1 MYTNFIGYICKDILS
16 TLSNSY
22 IMRRNHY
29 IIIIAAL
36 ILSLMACNRKPITTQ
51 EQSKAERLLNV
62 ASELTAMSR
71 PDSALTLLDSVLN
84 LNGIDDTVHAMAV
97 GEKANN
103 MLILGRMADALP
115 LCRQAISEGERIGSD
130 EVLIN
135 QYSTCGIVYRRLG
148 LADSAMWAYQHGI
161 EVSKRVGLKDY
172 VANLY
177 NNIAVMYVETDR
189 LREGISY
196 ADEAMRWATEA
207 NDTIE
212 LFSALATKASALLKQ
227 DNYRDARQTIA
238 PHFDEILS
246 TGSTPL
252 ALKTASPMLQSCVK
266 LGLLDEADRYLRQLQ
281 PVMQKVEPASN
292 GSLGILEIEAALMHA
307 RHNYKDELALWNRI
321 ETLCKTN
328 QGVPQ
333 QRIMWSKAECMRLTG
348 NTADALRYMIEA
360 YNIADSTKNSGV
372 SRQLSE
378 FSVRYNTQQKEL
390 QIVKLSKEKA
400 TERARFMTVVLV
412 LAITTM
418 LLAFGIVV
426 ILYKRRIANQRYEL
440 NLRRKYIE
448 GLESERAR
456 LARELHDGVC
466 NDLLGLQMLMA
477 TGDKQQ
483 TIPILKDIMI
493 GVRQI
498 SHDLMPPRFAH
509 ADIAQVAADYVTH
522 YPLANCNI
530 NFQSTDTDRWKHID
544 QAKAFE
550 IYRIIQELMGNIAK
564 HAKAHIINV
573 SMTYEKWGQIVLA
586 VENDGAEPQL
596 KDSANGIGL
605 HTTADRVLAMN
616 GEIKRSEANGMYKV
630 EIKLN

>member
-1 MYTNFIGYICKDILS
+1 
-16 TLSNSY
+16 
-22 IMRRNHY
+22 MRRHLRL
-29 IIIIAAL
+29 IILATL
-36 ILSLMACNRKPITTQ
+36 IVSLAACNSKPTVTQ
-51 EQSKAERLLNV
+51 EQSKAESLLNA
-62 ASELTAMSR
+62 ASELTAISR

-115 LCRQAISEGERIGSD
+115 LCRQAISEGERIGND

-177 NNIAVMYVETDR
+177 NNIAVMFVETDR
-189 LREGISY
+189 LKEGISY
-196 ADEAMRWATEA
+196 AEEATRWATEA
-207 NDTIE
+207 KDTVE

-227 DNYRDARQTIA
+227 NDYKGARHTIV
-238 PHFDEILS
+238 PHFDEILG

-252 ALKTASPMLQSCVK
+252 ALKTASPMLQSCIK
-266 LGLLDEADRYLRQLQ
+266 LGLIDEADSYLRKLQ

-307 RHNYKDELALWNRI
+307 QHNYMGELALWNRI

-348 NTADALRYMIEA
+348 NTNEALRYMREA
-360 YNIADSTKNSGV
+360 YNIADSTKNSDV
-372 SRQLSE
+372 NRQLSE

-390 QIVKLSKEKA
+390 QIVKLNQEKA
-400 TERARFMTVVLV
+400 TERARLMTVVLV
-412 LAITTM
+412 LAVTSM
-418 LLAFGIVV
+418 LLAFGIVL

-466 NDLLGLQMLMA
+466 NDLLGLQILM
-477 TGDKQQ
+477 TTSDKEQ

-509 ADIAQVAADYVTH
+509 ADIAKVAADYVTH
-522 YPLANCNI
+522 YPLANCKI
-530 NFQSTDTDRWKHID
+530 NFQATDTDRWQHID

-550 IYRIIQELMGNIAK
+550 IYRIVQELMGNIAK
-564 HAKAHIINV
+564 HANAHIINV
-573 SMTYEKWGQIVLA
+573 YMTYEKWGQIVLE
-586 VENDGAEPQL
+586 VENDGAQPQL
-596 KDSANGIGL
+596 KDSTNGIGL
-605 HTTADRVLAMN
+605 YTTTDRVLGMN
-616 GEIKRSEANGMYKV
+616 GEIKRSETNGMYKV
-630 EIKLN
+630 EIKLNS

>member
-1 MYTNFIGYICKDILS
+1 
-16 TLSNSY
+16 
-22 IMRRNHY
+22 MRRHLN
-29 IIIIAAL
+29 L
-36 ILSLMACNRKPITTQ
+36 ILFATLIVSLAACNSKPTVTQ
-51 EQSKAERLLNV
+51 EQSKAESLLNA

-115 LCRQAISEGERIGSD
+115 LCRQAISEGERIGND

-177 NNIAVMYVETDR
+177 NNIAVMFVETDR
-189 LREGISY
+189 LKEGISY
-196 ADEAMRWATEA
+196 AEEATRWATEA
-207 NDTIE
+207 KDTVE

-227 DNYRDARQTIA
+227 NDYKGARHTIV
-238 PHFDEILS
+238 PHFDEILG

-266 LGLLDEADRYLRQLQ
+266 LGLIDEADSYLRKLQ

-307 RHNYKDELALWNRI
+307 QHNYMGELALWNRI

-348 NTADALRYMIEA
+348 NTNEALRYMREA
-360 YNIADSTKNSGV
+360 YNIADSTKNSDV
-372 SRQLSE
+372 NRQLSE

-390 QIVKLSKEKA
+390 QIVKLNQEKA
-400 TERARFMTVVLV
+400 TERARLMTVVLV
-412 LAITTM
+412 LAVTSM
-418 LLAFGIVV
+418 LLAFGIVL

-466 NDLLGLQMLMA
+466 NDLLGLQILM
-477 TGDKQQ
+477 TTSDKEQ

-509 ADIAQVAADYVTH
+509 ADIAKVAADYVTH
-522 YPLANCNI
+522 YPLANCKI
-530 NFQSTDTDRWKHID
+530 NFQATDTDRWQHID

-550 IYRIIQELMGNIAK
+550 IYRIVQELMGNIAK
-564 HAKAHIINV
+564 HANAHIINV
-573 SMTYEKWGQIVLA
+573 SMTYEKWGQIVLE
-586 VENDGAEPQL
+586 VENDGAQPQL
-596 KDSANGIGL
+596 KDSTNGIGL
-605 HTTADRVLAMN
+605 YTTTDRVLGMN
-616 GEIKRSEANGMYKV
+616 GEIKRSETNGMYKV
-630 EIKLN
+630 EIKLNS

>member
-1 MYTNFIGYICKDILS
+1 MRKHLRLIILA
-16 TLSNSY
+16 TL
-22 IMRRNHY
+22 IV
-29 IIIIAAL
+29 
-36 ILSLMACNRKPITTQ
+36 SLAACNSKPTVTQ
-51 EQSKAERLLNV
+51 EQSKAESLLNA

-115 LCRQAISEGERIGSD
+115 LCRQAISEGERIGND

-177 NNIAVMYVETDR
+177 NNIAVMFVETDR
-189 LREGISY
+189 LKEGISY
-196 ADEAMRWATEA
+196 AEEATRWATEA
-207 NDTIE
+207 KDTVE

-227 DNYRDARQTIA
+227 NDYKGARHTIV
-238 PHFDEILS
+238 PHFDEILG

-266 LGLLDEADRYLRQLQ
+266 LGLIDEADSYLRKLQ

-307 RHNYKDELALWNRI
+307 QHNYMGELALWNRI

-348 NTADALRYMIEA
+348 NTNEALRYMREA
-360 YNIADSTKNSGV
+360 YNIADSTKNSDV
-372 SRQLSE
+372 NRQLSE

-390 QIVKLSKEKA
+390 QIVKLNQEKA
-400 TERARFMTVVLV
+400 TERARLMTIVLV
-412 LAITTM
+412 LAVTSM
-418 LLAFGIVV
+418 LLAFGIVL

-466 NDLLGLQMLMA
+466 NDLLGLQILM
-477 TGDKQQ
+477 TTSDKEQ

-509 ADIAQVAADYVTH
+509 ADIAKVAADYVTH
-522 YPLANCNI
+522 YPLANCKI
-530 NFQSTDTDRWKHID
+530 NFQATDTDRWQHID

-550 IYRIIQELMGNIAK
+550 IYRIVQELMGNIAK
-564 HAKAHIINV
+564 HANAHIINV
-573 SMTYEKWGQIVLA
+573 SMTYEKWGQIVLE
-586 VENDGAEPQL
+586 VENDGAQPQL
-596 KDSANGIGL
+596 KDSTNGIGL
-605 HTTADRVLAMN
+605 YTTTDRVLGMN
-616 GEIKRSEANGMYKV
+616 GEIKRSENNGMYKV
-630 EIKLN
+630 EIKLNS

>member
-1 MYTNFIGYICKDILS
+1 MRKHLRLIILA
-16 TLSNSY
+16 TL
-22 IMRRNHY
+22 IV
-29 IIIIAAL
+29 
-36 ILSLMACNRKPITTQ
+36 SLAACNSKPTVTQ
-51 EQSKAERLLNV
+51 EQSKAESLLNA

-115 LCRQAISEGERIGSD
+115 LCRQAISEGERIGND

-177 NNIAVMYVETDR
+177 NNIAVMFVETDR
-189 LREGISY
+189 LKEGISY
-196 ADEAMRWATEA
+196 AEEATRWATEA
-207 NDTIE
+207 KDTVE

-227 DNYRDARQTIA
+227 NDYKGARHTIV
-238 PHFDEILS
+238 PHFDEILG

-266 LGLLDEADRYLRQLQ
+266 LGLIDEADSYLRKLQ

-307 RHNYKDELALWNRI
+307 QHNYKGELALWNRI

-348 NTADALRYMIEA
+348 NTNEALRYMREA
-360 YNIADSTKNSGV
+360 YNIADSTKNSDV
-372 SRQLSE
+372 NRQLSE

-390 QIVKLSKEKA
+390 QIVKLNQEKA
-400 TERARFMTVVLV
+400 TERARLMTVVLV
-412 LAITTM
+412 LAVTSM
-418 LLAFGIVV
+418 LLAFGIVL

-466 NDLLGLQMLMA
+466 NDLLGLQILM
-477 TGDKQQ
+477 TTSDKEQ

-509 ADIAQVAADYVTH
+509 VDIAKVAADYVTH
-522 YPLANCNI
+522 YPLANCKI
-530 NFQSTDTDRWKHID
+530 NFQATDTDRWQHID

-550 IYRIIQELMGNIAK
+550 IYRIVQELMGNIAK
-564 HAKAHIINV
+564 HANAHIINV
-573 SMTYEKWGQIVLA
+573 SMTYEKWGQIVLE
-586 VENDGAEPQL
+586 VENDGAQPQL
-596 KDSANGIGL
+596 KDSTNGIGL
-605 HTTADRVLAMN
+605 YTTTDRVLGMN
-616 GEIKRSEANGMYKV
+616 GEIKRSENNGMYKV
-630 EIKLN
+630 EIKLNS

>member
-1 MYTNFIGYICKDILS
+1 
-16 TLSNSY
+16 
-22 IMRRNHY
+22 MRRHLNL
-29 IIIIAAL
+29 IIIATL
-36 ILSLMACNRKPITTQ
+36 IVSLAACNSKPTVTQ
-51 EQSKAERLLNV
+51 EQSKAESLLNA

-115 LCRQAISEGERIGSD
+115 LCRQAISEGERIRND

-177 NNIAVMYVETDR
+177 NNIAVMFVETDR
-189 LREGISY
+189 LKEGISY
-196 ADEAMRWATEA
+196 AEEATRWATEA
-207 NDTIE
+207 KDTVE

-227 DNYRDARQTIA
+227 KDYKGARHTIV
-238 PHFDEILS
+238 PHFDEILG

-266 LGLLDEADRYLRQLQ
+266 LGLIDEADSYLRKLQ

-307 RHNYKDELALWNRI
+307 QHNYKGELALWNRI

-348 NTADALRYMIEA
+348 NTNEALRYMMEA
-360 YNIADSTKNSGV
+360 YNIADSTKNSDV
-372 SRQLSE
+372 NRQLSE

-390 QIVKLSKEKA
+390 QIVKLSQEKA
-400 TERARFMTVVLV
+400 TERARLMTVVLV
-412 LAITTM
+412 LAVTSM
-418 LLAFGIVV
+418 LLAFGIVL

-466 NDLLGLQMLMA
+466 NDLLGLQILM
-477 TGDKQQ
+477 TTSDKEQ

-509 ADIAQVAADYVTH
+509 ADIAKVAADYVTH
-522 YPLANCNI
+522 YPLANCKI
-530 NFQSTDTDRWKHID
+530 NFQATDTDRWQYID

-550 IYRIIQELMGNIAK
+550 IYRIVQELMGNIAK
-564 HAKAHIINV
+564 HANAHIINV
-573 SMTYEKWGQIVLA
+573 SMTYEKWGQIVLE
-586 VENDGAEPQL
+586 VENDGALPQL
-596 KDSANGIGL
+596 KDSPNGIGL
-605 HTTADRVLAMN
+605 YTTTDRVIGMN
-616 GEIKRSEANGMYKV
+616 GEIKRSETNGMYKV
-630 EIKLN
+630 EIKLNS

>member
-1 MYTNFIGYICKDILS
+1 
-16 TLSNSY
+16 
-22 IMRRNHY
+22 MRRHLRL
-29 IIIIAAL
+29 IILATLIA
-36 ILSLMACNRKPITTQ
+36 SLAACNSKPTVTQ
-51 EQSKAERLLNV
+51 EQSKAESLLNA

-115 LCRQAISEGERIGSD
+115 LCRQAISEGERIGND

-177 NNIAVMYVETDR
+177 NNIAVMFVETDR
-189 LREGISY
+189 LKEGISY
-196 ADEAMRWATEA
+196 AEEATRWATEA
-207 NDTIE
+207 KDTVE

-227 DNYRDARQTIA
+227 NDYKGARHTIV
-238 PHFDEILS
+238 PHFDEILG

-266 LGLLDEADRYLRQLQ
+266 LGLIDEADSYLRKLQ

-307 RHNYKDELALWNRI
+307 QHNYMGELALWNRI

-348 NTADALRYMIEA
+348 NTNEALRYMREA
-360 YNIADSTKNSGV
+360 YNIADSTKNSDV
-372 SRQLSE
+372 NRQLSE

-390 QIVKLSKEKA
+390 QIVKLNQEKA
-400 TERARFMTVVLV
+400 TERARLMTVVLV
-412 LAITTM
+412 LAVTSM
-418 LLAFGIVV
+418 LLAFGIIL

-466 NDLLGLQMLMA
+466 NDLLGLQILM
-477 TGDKQQ
+477 TTSDKEQ

-509 ADIAQVAADYVTH
+509 ADIAKVAADYVTH
-522 YPLANCNI
+522 YPLANCKI
-530 NFQSTDTDRWKHID
+530 NFQATDTDRWQHID

-550 IYRIIQELMGNIAK
+550 IYRIVQELMGNIAK
-564 HAKAHIINV
+564 HANAHIINV
-573 SMTYEKWGQIVLA
+573 SMTYEKWGQIVLE
-586 VENDGAEPQL
+586 VENDGAQPQL
-596 KDSANGIGL
+596 KDSTNGIGL
-605 HTTADRVLAMN
+605 YTTTDRVLGMN
-616 GEIKRSEANGMYKV
+616 GEIKRSETNGMYKV

>member
-1 MYTNFIGYICKDILS
+1 
-16 TLSNSY
+16 
-22 IMRRNHY
+22 MRRHLNL
-29 IIIIAAL
+29 IIFATL
-36 ILSLMACNRKPITTQ
+36 IVSLAACNSKPTVTQ
-51 EQSKAERLLNV
+51 EQSKAESLLNA

-115 LCRQAISEGERIGSD
+115 LCRQAISEGERIGND

-177 NNIAVMYVETDR
+177 NNIAVMFVETDR
-189 LREGISY
+189 LKEGISY
-196 ADEAMRWATEA
+196 AEEATRWATEA
-207 NDTIE
+207 KDTVE

-227 DNYRDARQTIA
+227 NDYKGARHTIV
-238 PHFDEILS
+238 PHFDEILG

-266 LGLLDEADRYLRQLQ
+266 LGLIDEADSYLRKLQ

-307 RHNYKDELALWNRI
+307 QHNYMGELALWNRI

-348 NTADALRYMIEA
+348 NTNEALRYMREA
-360 YNIADSTKNSGV
+360 YNIADSTKNSDV
-372 SRQLSE
+372 NRQLSE

-390 QIVKLSKEKA
+390 QIVKLNQEKA
-400 TERARFMTVVLV
+400 TERARLMTIVLV
-412 LAITTM
+412 LAVTSM
-418 LLAFGIVV
+418 LLAFGIVL

-466 NDLLGLQMLMA
+466 NDLLGLQILM
-477 TGDKQQ
+477 TTSDKEQ

-509 ADIAQVAADYVTH
+509 ADIAKVAADYVTH
-522 YPLANCNI
+522 YPLANCKI
-530 NFQSTDTDRWKHID
+530 NFQATDTDRWQHID

-550 IYRIIQELMGNIAK
+550 IYRIVQELMGNIAK
-564 HAKAHIINV
+564 HANAHIINV
-573 SMTYEKWGQIVLA
+573 YMTYEKCGQIVLE
-586 VENDGAEPQL
+586 VENDGTQPQL
-596 KDSANGIGL
+596 KDSTNGIGL
-605 HTTADRVLAMN
+605 YTTTDRVLGMN
-616 GEIKRSEANGMYKV
+616 GEIKRSETNGMYKV
-630 EIKLN
+630 EIKLNS

>member
-1 MYTNFIGYICKDILS
+1 
-16 TLSNSY
+16 
-22 IMRRNHY
+22 MRRHLRL
-29 IIIIAAL
+29 IILATL
-36 ILSLMACNRKPITTQ
+36 IVSLAACNSKPTVTQ
-51 EQSKAERLLNV
+51 EQSKAESLLNA

-177 NNIAVMYVETDR
+177 NNIAVMFVETDR
-189 LREGISY
+189 LKEGISY
-196 ADEAMRWATEA
+196 AEEATRWATEA
-207 NDTIE
+207 KDTVE

-227 DNYRDARQTIA
+227 NDYKGARHTIV
-238 PHFDEILS
+238 PHFDEILG

-252 ALKTASPMLQSCVK
+252 ALKTASPMLQSCIK
-266 LGLLDEADRYLRQLQ
+266 LGLIDEADSYLRKLQ

-307 RHNYKDELALWNRI
+307 QHNYMGELALWNRI

-348 NTADALRYMIEA
+348 NTNEALRYMREA
-360 YNIADSTKNSGV
+360 YNIADSTKNSDV
-372 SRQLSE
+372 NRQLSE

-390 QIVKLSKEKA
+390 QIVKLNQEKA
-400 TERARFMTVVLV
+400 TERARLMTVVLV
-412 LAITTM
+412 LAVTSM
-418 LLAFGIVV
+418 LLAFGIVL

-466 NDLLGLQMLMA
+466 NDLLGLQILM
-477 TGDKQQ
+477 TTSDKEQ

-509 ADIAQVAADYVTH
+509 ADIAKVAADYVTH
-522 YPLANCNI
+522 YPLANCKI
-530 NFQSTDTDRWKHID
+530 NFQATDTDRWQHID

-550 IYRIIQELMGNIAK
+550 IYRIVQELMGNIAK
-564 HAKAHIINV
+564 HANANIINV
-573 SMTYEKWGQIVLA
+573 YMTYEKWGQIVLE
-586 VENDGAEPQL
+586 VENDGAQPQL

-605 HTTADRVLAMN
+605 YTTTDRVLGMN
-616 GEIKRSEANGMYKV
+616 GEIKRSETNGMYKV
-630 EIKLN
+630 EIKLNS

>member
-1 MYTNFIGYICKDILS
+1 
-16 TLSNSY
+16 
-22 IMRRNHY
+22 MRRHLNL
-29 IIIIAAL
+29 IIFATL
-36 ILSLMACNRKPITTQ
+36 IVSLAACNSKPTVTQ
-51 EQSKAERLLNV
+51 EQSKAESLLNA

-115 LCRQAISEGERIGSD
+115 LCRQAISEGERIGND

-177 NNIAVMYVETDR
+177 NNIAVMFVETDR
-189 LREGISY
+189 LKEGISY
-196 ADEAMRWATEA
+196 AEEATRWATEA
-207 NDTIE
+207 KDTVE

-227 DNYRDARQTIA
+227 NDYKGARHTIV
-238 PHFDEILS
+238 PHFDEILG

-266 LGLLDEADRYLRQLQ
+266 LGLIDEADSYLRKLQ

-307 RHNYKDELALWNRI
+307 QHNYMGELALWNRI

-348 NTADALRYMIEA
+348 NTNEALRYMREA
-360 YNIADSTKNSGV
+360 YNIADSTKNSDV
-372 SRQLSE
+372 NRQLSE

-390 QIVKLSKEKA
+390 QIVKLNQEKA
-400 TERARFMTVVLV
+400 TERARLMTIVLV
-412 LAITTM
+412 LAVTSM
-418 LLAFGIVV
+418 LLAFGIVL

-466 NDLLGLQMLMA
+466 NDLLGLQILM
-477 TGDKQQ
+477 TTSDKEQ

-509 ADIAQVAADYVTH
+509 ADIAKVAADYVTH
-522 YPLANCNI
+522 YPLANCKI
-530 NFQSTDTDRWKHID
+530 NFQATDTDRWQHID

-550 IYRIIQELMGNIAK
+550 IYRIVQELMGNIAK
-564 HAKAHIINV
+564 HANAHIINV
-573 SMTYEKWGQIVLA
+573 SMTYEKWGQIVLE
-586 VENDGAEPQL
+586 VENDGAQPQL
-596 KDSANGIGL
+596 KDSPNGIGL
-605 HTTADRVLAMN
+605 YTTTDRVLGMN
-616 GEIKRSEANGMYKV
+616 GEIKRSETNGMYKV
-630 EIKLN
+630 EIKLNS

>member
-1 MYTNFIGYICKDILS
+1 
-16 TLSNSY
+16 
-22 IMRRNHY
+22 MRRHLNL
-29 IIIIAAL
+29 IIFATL
-36 ILSLMACNRKPITTQ
+36 IVSLAACNSKPTVTQ
-51 EQSKAERLLNV
+51 EQSKAESLLNA

-115 LCRQAISEGERIGSD
+115 LCRQAISEGERIGND

-177 NNIAVMYVETDR
+177 NNIAVMFVETDR
-189 LREGISY
+189 LKEGISY
-196 ADEAMRWATEA
+196 AEEATRWATEA
-207 NDTIE
+207 KDTVE

-227 DNYRDARQTIA
+227 NDYKGARHTIV
-238 PHFDEILS
+238 PHFDEILG

-266 LGLLDEADRYLRQLQ
+266 LGLIDEADSYLRKLQ

-307 RHNYKDELALWNRI
+307 QHNYMGELALWNRI

-348 NTADALRYMIEA
+348 NTNEALRYMREA
-360 YNIADSTKNSGV
+360 YNIADSTKNSDV
-372 SRQLSE
+372 NRQLSE

-390 QIVKLSKEKA
+390 QIVKLNQEKA
-400 TERARFMTVVLV
+400 TERARLMTVVLV
-412 LAITTM
+412 LAVTSM
-418 LLAFGIVV
+418 LLAFGIIL

-466 NDLLGLQMLMA
+466 NDLLGLQILM
-477 TGDKQQ
+477 TTSDKEQ

-509 ADIAQVAADYVTH
+509 ADIAKVAADYVTH
-522 YPLANCNI
+522 YPLANCKI
-530 NFQSTDTDRWKHID
+530 NFQATDTDRWQHID

-550 IYRIIQELMGNIAK
+550 IYRIVQELMGNIAK
-564 HAKAHIINV
+564 HANAHIINV
-573 SMTYEKWGQIVLA
+573 SMTYEKWGQIVLE
-586 VENDGAEPQL
+586 VENDGAQPQL
-596 KDSANGIGL
+596 KDSTNGIGL
-605 HTTADRVLAMN
+605 YTTTDRVLGMN
-616 GEIKRSEANGMYKV
+616 GEIKRSETNGMYKV

>member
-1 MYTNFIGYICKDILS
+1 
-16 TLSNSY
+16 
-22 IMRRNHY
+22 MRRHLNL
-29 IIIIAAL
+29 IIIATL
-36 ILSLMACNRKPITTQ
+36 IVSLAACNSKPTVTQ
-51 EQSKAERLLNV
+51 EQSKAESLLNA

-84 LNGIDDTVHAMAV
+84 LNGIDDTVHAMAI

-177 NNIAVMYVETDR
+177 NNIAVMFVETDR
-189 LREGISY
+189 LKEGISY
-196 ADEAMRWATEA
+196 AEEATRWATEA
-207 NDTIE
+207 KDTVE

-227 DNYRDARQTIA
+227 NDYKGARHTIV
-238 PHFDEILS
+238 PHFDEILG

-252 ALKTASPMLQSCVK
+252 ALKTASPMLQSCIK
-266 LGLLDEADRYLRQLQ
+266 LGLIDEADSYLRKLQ

-307 RHNYKDELALWNRI
+307 QHNYMGELALWNRI

-348 NTADALRYMIEA
+348 NTNEALRYMREA
-360 YNIADSTKNSGV
+360 YNIADSTKNSDV
-372 SRQLSE
+372 NRQLSE

-390 QIVKLSKEKA
+390 QIVKLNQEKA
-400 TERARFMTVVLV
+400 TERARLMTVVLV
-412 LAITTM
+412 LAVTSM
-418 LLAFGIVV
+418 LLAFGIVL

-466 NDLLGLQMLMA
+466 NDLLGLQILM
-477 TGDKQQ
+477 TTSDKEQ

-509 ADIAQVAADYVTH
+509 ADIAKVAADYVTH
-522 YPLANCNI
+522 YPLTNCKI
-530 NFQSTDTDRWKHID
+530 NFQATDTDRWQHID

-550 IYRIIQELMGNIAK
+550 IYRIVQELMGNIAK
-564 HAKAHIINV
+564 HANAHIINV
-573 SMTYEKWGQIVLA
+573 YMTYEKWGQIVLE
-586 VENDGAEPQL
+586 VENDGAQPQL
-596 KDSANGIGL
+596 KDSTNGIGL
-605 HTTADRVLAMN
+605 YTTTDRVLGMN
-616 GEIKRSEANGMYKV
+616 GEIKRSQTNGMYKV
-630 EIKLN
+630 EIKLNS

>member
-1 MYTNFIGYICKDILS
+1 
-16 TLSNSY
+16 
-22 IMRRNHY
+22 MRRHLRL
-29 IIIIAAL
+29 IILATL
-36 ILSLMACNRKPITTQ
+36 IVSLAACNSKPTVTQ
-51 EQSKAERLLNV
+51 EQSKAESLLNA

-115 LCRQAISEGERIGSD
+115 LCRQAISEGERIGND

-177 NNIAVMYVETDR
+177 NNIAVMFVETDR
-189 LREGISY
+189 LKEGISY
-196 ADEAMRWATEA
+196 AEEATRWATEA
-207 NDTIE
+207 KDTVE

-227 DNYRDARQTIA
+227 KDYKGTRHTIV

-252 ALKTASPMLQSCVK
+252 ALKTASPMLQSCIK
-266 LGLLDEADRYLRQLQ
+266 LGLIDEADSYLRKLQ

-307 RHNYKDELALWNRI
+307 QHNYMGELALWNRI

-348 NTADALRYMIEA
+348 NTNEALRYMREA
-360 YNIADSTKNSGV
+360 YNIADSTKNSDV
-372 SRQLSE
+372 NRQLSE

-390 QIVKLSKEKA
+390 QIVKLNQEKA
-400 TERARFMTVVLV
+400 TERARLMTVVLV
-412 LAITTM
+412 LAVTSM
-418 LLAFGIVV
+418 LLAFGIVL

-466 NDLLGLQMLMA
+466 NDLLGLQILM
-477 TGDKQQ
+477 TTSDKEQ

-509 ADIAQVAADYVTH
+509 ADIAKVAADYVTH
-522 YPLANCNI
+522 YPLANCKI
-530 NFQSTDTDRWKHID
+530 NFQATDTDRWQHID

-550 IYRIIQELMGNIAK
+550 IYRIVQELMGNIAK
-564 HAKAHIINV
+564 HANAHIINV
-573 SMTYEKWGQIVLA
+573 SMTYEKWGQIVLE
-586 VENDGAEPQL
+586 VENDGALPQL
-596 KDSANGIGL
+596 KDSPNGIGL
-605 HTTADRVLAMN
+605 YTTTDRVLGMN
-616 GEIKRSEANGMYKV
+616 GEIKRSEDNGMYKV
-630 EIKLN
+630 EIKLNS

>member
-1 MYTNFIGYICKDILS
+1 MRKHLHLIILA
-16 TLSNSY
+16 TLIVS
-22 IMRRNHY
+22 
-29 IIIIAAL
+29 IAA
-36 ILSLMACNRKPITTQ
+36 CNSKPTVTQ
-51 EQSKAERLLNV
+51 ELSKAESLLNA

-177 NNIAVMYVETDR
+177 NNIAVMFVETDR
-189 LREGISY
+189 LKEGISY
-196 ADEAMRWATEA
+196 AEEATRWATEA
-207 NDTIE
+207 KDTVE

-227 DNYRDARQTIA
+227 NDYKGARHTIV
-238 PHFDEILS
+238 PHFDEILG

-252 ALKTASPMLQSCVK
+252 ALKTASPMLQSCIK
-266 LGLLDEADRYLRQLQ
+266 LGLIDEADSYLRKLQ

-307 RHNYKDELALWNRI
+307 QHNYMGELALWNRI

-348 NTADALRYMIEA
+348 NTNEALRYMREA
-360 YNIADSTKNSGV
+360 YNIADSTKNSDV
-372 SRQLSE
+372 NRQLSE

-390 QIVKLSKEKA
+390 QIVKLNQEKA
-400 TERARFMTVVLV
+400 TERARLMTVVLV
-412 LAITTM
+412 LAVTSM
-418 LLAFGIVV
+418 LLAFGIVL

-466 NDLLGLQMLMA
+466 NDLLGLQILM
-477 TGDKQQ
+477 TTSDKEQ

-509 ADIAQVAADYVTH
+509 ADIAKVVADYLTH
-522 YPLANCNI
+522 YPLANCKI
-530 NFQSTDTDRWKHID
+530 NFKATDTDRWQHID

-550 IYRIIQELMGNIAK
+550 IYRIVQELMGNIAK
-564 HAKAHIINV
+564 HANAHIINV
-573 SMTYEKWGQIVLA
+573 SMTYEKWGQIVLE
-586 VENDGAEPQL
+586 VENDGTQPQL
-596 KDSANGIGL
+596 KDSPNGIGL
-605 HTTADRVLAMN
+605 YTTTGRVLGMN
-616 GEIKRSEANGMYKV
+616 GEIKRSQTNGMYKV
-630 EIKLN
+630 EIKLNS

>member
-1 MYTNFIGYICKDILS
+1 
-16 TLSNSY
+16 
-22 IMRRNHY
+22 MRRHLRL
-29 IIIIAAL
+29 IILATL
-36 ILSLMACNRKPITTQ
+36 IVSLAACNSKPTVTQ
-51 EQSKAERLLNV
+51 EQSKAESLLNA

-177 NNIAVMYVETDR
+177 NNIAVMFVETDR
-189 LREGISY
+189 LKEGISY
-196 ADEAMRWATEA
+196 AEEAKRWATEA
-207 NDTIE
+207 KDTVE

-227 DNYRDARQTIA
+227 NDYKGARHTIV
-238 PHFDEILS
+238 PHFDEILG

-266 LGLLDEADRYLRQLQ
+266 LGLIDEADGYLRKLQ

-307 RHNYKDELALWNRI
+307 QHNYMGELALWNRI

-348 NTADALRYMIEA
+348 NTNEALRYMREA
-360 YNIADSTKNSGV
+360 YNIADSTKNSDV
-372 SRQLSE
+372 NRQLSE

-390 QIVKLSKEKA
+390 QIVKLNQEKA
-400 TERARFMTVVLV
+400 TERARLMTVVLV
-412 LAITTM
+412 LAVTSM
-418 LLAFGIVV
+418 LLAFGIVL

-466 NDLLGLQMLMA
+466 NDLLGLQILM
-477 TGDKQQ
+477 TTSDKEQ

-498 SHDLMPPRFAH
+498 SHDLMPPHFAH
-509 ADIAQVAADYVTH
+509 ADIAKVAADYVTH
-522 YPLANCNI
+522 YPLANCKI
-530 NFQSTDTDRWKHID
+530 NFQATDTDRWQHID

-550 IYRIIQELMGNIAK
+550 IYRIVQELMGNIAK
-564 HAKAHIINV
+564 HANAHIINV
-573 SMTYEKWGQIVLA
+573 YMTYEKWGQIVLE
-586 VENDGAEPQL
+586 VENDGAQPQL
-596 KDSANGIGL
+596 KDSTNGIGL
-605 HTTADRVLAMN
+605 YTTTDRVLGMN
-616 GEIKRSEANGMYKV
+616 GEIKRSQTNGMYKV
-630 EIKLN
+630 EIKLNS

>member
-1 MYTNFIGYICKDILS
+1 
-16 TLSNSY
+16 
-22 IMRRNHY
+22 MRRHLRL
-29 IIIIAAL
+29 IILATL
-36 ILSLMACNRKPITTQ
+36 IVSLAACNSKPTVTQ
-51 EQSKAERLLNV
+51 EQSKAESLLNA

-115 LCRQAISEGERIGSD
+115 LCRQAISEGERIGND

-177 NNIAVMYVETDR
+177 NNIAVMFVETDR
-189 LREGISY
+189 LKEGISY
-196 ADEAMRWATEA
+196 AEEAKRWATEA
-207 NDTIE
+207 KDTVE

-227 DNYRDARQTIA
+227 NDYKGARHTIV
-238 PHFDEILS
+238 PHFDEILG

-252 ALKTASPMLQSCVK
+252 ALKTASPMLQSCIK
-266 LGLLDEADRYLRQLQ
+266 LGLIDEADSYLRKLQ

-307 RHNYKDELALWNRI
+307 QHNYMGELALWNRI

-348 NTADALRYMIEA
+348 NTNEALRYMREA
-360 YNIADSTKNSGV
+360 YNIADSTKNSDV
-372 SRQLSE
+372 NRQLSE

-390 QIVKLSKEKA
+390 QIVKLNQEKA
-400 TERARFMTVVLV
+400 TERARLMTVVLV
-412 LAITTM
+412 LAVTSM
-418 LLAFGIVV
+418 LLAFGIVL

-466 NDLLGLQMLMA
+466 NDLLGLQILM
-477 TGDKQQ
+477 TTSDKEQ

-509 ADIAQVAADYVTH
+509 ADIAKVAADYVTH
-522 YPLANCNI
+522 YPLANCKI
-530 NFQSTDTDRWKHID
+530 NFQATDTDRWQHID

-550 IYRIIQELMGNIAK
+550 IYRIVQELMGNIAK
-564 HAKAHIINV
+564 HANAHIINV
-573 SMTYEKWGQIVLA
+573 YMTYEKWGQIVLE
-586 VENDGAEPQL
+586 VENDGAQPQL
-596 KDSANGIGL
+596 KDSTNGIGL
-605 HTTADRVLAMN
+605 YTTTDRVLGMN
-616 GEIKRSEANGMYKV
+616 GEIKRSQTNGMYKV
-630 EIKLN
+630 EIKLNS

>member
-1 MYTNFIGYICKDILS
+1 MRKHLRLIILA
-16 TLSNSY
+16 TL
-22 IMRRNHY
+22 IV
-29 IIIIAAL
+29 
-36 ILSLMACNRKPITTQ
+36 SLAACNSKPTVTQ
-51 EQSKAERLLNV
+51 EQSKAESLLNA

-115 LCRQAISEGERIGSD
+115 LCRQAISEGERIGND

-177 NNIAVMYVETDR
+177 NNIAVMFVETDR
-189 LREGISY
+189 LKEGISY
-196 ADEAMRWATEA
+196 AEEATRWATEA
-207 NDTIE
+207 KDTVE

-227 DNYRDARQTIA
+227 NDYKGARHTIV
-238 PHFDEILS
+238 PHFDEILG

-266 LGLLDEADRYLRQLQ
+266 LGLIDEADSYLRKLQ

-307 RHNYKDELALWNRI
+307 QHNYNGELALWNRI

-348 NTADALRYMIEA
+348 NTNEALRYMREA
-360 YNIADSTKNSGV
+360 YNIADSTKNSDV
-372 SRQLSE
+372 NRQLSE

-390 QIVKLSKEKA
+390 QIVKLNQEKA
-400 TERARFMTVVLV
+400 TERARLMTVVLV
-412 LAITTM
+412 LAVTSM
-418 LLAFGIVV
+418 LLAFGIVL

-466 NDLLGLQMLMA
+466 NDLLGLQILM
-477 TGDKQQ
+477 TTSDKEQ

-509 ADIAQVAADYVTH
+509 ADIAKVAADYVTH
-522 YPLANCNI
+522 YPLANCKI
-530 NFQSTDTDRWKHID
+530 NFQATDTDRWQHID

-550 IYRIIQELMGNIAK
+550 IYRIVQELMGNIAK
-564 HAKAHIINV
+564 HANAHIINV
-573 SMTYEKWGQIVLA
+573 YMTYEKWGQIVLE
-586 VENDGAEPQL
+586 VENDGAQPQL
-596 KDSANGIGL
+596 KDSTNGIGL
-605 HTTADRVLAMN
+605 YTTTDRVLGMN
-616 GEIKRSEANGMYKV
+616 GEIKRSETNGMYKV
-630 EIKLN
+630 EIKLNS

>member
-1 MYTNFIGYICKDILS
+1 
-16 TLSNSY
+16 
-22 IMRRNHY
+22 MRRHLNL
-29 IIIIAAL
+29 IIFATL
-36 ILSLMACNRKPITTQ
+36 IVSLAACNSKPTVKQ
-51 EQSKAERLLNV
+51 ELSKAESLLNA

-115 LCRQAISEGERIGSD
+115 LCRQAISEGERIGND

-177 NNIAVMYVETDR
+177 NNIAVMFVETDR
-189 LREGISY
+189 LKEGISY
-196 ADEAMRWATEA
+196 AEEATRWATEA
-207 NDTIE
+207 KDTVE

-227 DNYRDARQTIA
+227 NDYKGARQTIV
-238 PHFDEILS
+238 PHFDEILG

-266 LGLLDEADRYLRQLQ
+266 LGLIDEADSYLRKLQ

-307 RHNYKDELALWNRI
+307 QHNYMGELALWNRI

-348 NTADALRYMIEA
+348 NTNEALKYMREA
-360 YNIADSTKNSGV
+360 YNIADSTKNSDV
-372 SRQLSE
+372 NRQLSE

-390 QIVKLSKEKA
+390 QIVKLNQEKA
-400 TERARFMTVVLV
+400 TERARLMTIVLV
-412 LAITTM
+412 LAVTSM
-418 LLAFGIVV
+418 LLAFGIVL

-466 NDLLGLQMLMA
+466 NDLLGLQILM
-477 TGDKQQ
+477 TTSDKEQ

-509 ADIAQVAADYVTH
+509 ADIAKVAADYVTH
-522 YPLANCNI
+522 YPLANCKI
-530 NFQSTDTDRWKHID
+530 NFQATDTDRWQHID

-550 IYRIIQELMGNIAK
+550 IYRIVQELMGNIAK
-564 HAKAHIINV
+564 HANAHIINV
-573 SMTYEKWGQIVLA
+573 YMTYEKWGQIVLE
-586 VENDGAEPQL
+586 VENDGAQPQL
-596 KDSANGIGL
+596 KDSTNGIGL
-605 HTTADRVLAMN
+605 YTTTDRVLGMN
-616 GEIKRSEANGMYKV
+616 GEIKRSETNGMYKV
-630 EIKLN
+630 EIKLNS

>member
-1 MYTNFIGYICKDILS
+1 
-16 TLSNSY
+16 
-22 IMRRNHY
+22 MRRHLNL
-29 IIIIAAL
+29 IIFATL
-36 ILSLMACNRKPITTQ
+36 IVSLAACNSKPTVTQ
-51 EQSKAERLLNV
+51 EQSKAESLLNT

-115 LCRQAISEGERIGSD
+115 LCRQAISEGERIGND

-177 NNIAVMYVETDR
+177 NNIAVMFVETDR
-189 LREGISY
+189 LKEGISY
-196 ADEAMRWATEA
+196 AEEATRWATEA
-207 NDTIE
+207 KDTVE

-227 DNYRDARQTIA
+227 NDYKGARHTIV
-238 PHFDEILS
+238 PHFDEILG

-266 LGLLDEADRYLRQLQ
+266 LGLIDEADSYLRKLQ

-307 RHNYKDELALWNRI
+307 QHNYMGELALWNRI

-348 NTADALRYMIEA
+348 NTNEALRYMREA
-360 YNIADSTKNSGV
+360 YNIADSTKNSDV
-372 SRQLSE
+372 NRQLSE

-390 QIVKLSKEKA
+390 QIVKLNQEKA
-400 TERARFMTVVLV
+400 TERARLMTVVLV
-412 LAITTM
+412 LAVTSM
-418 LLAFGIVV
+418 LLAFGIVL

-466 NDLLGLQMLMA
+466 NDLLGLQILM
-477 TGDKQQ
+477 TTSDKEQ

-509 ADIAQVAADYVTH
+509 ADIAKVAADYVTH
-522 YPLANCNI
+522 YPLANCKI
-530 NFQSTDTDRWKHID
+530 NFQATDTDRWQHID

-550 IYRIIQELMGNIAK
+550 IYRIVQELMGNIAK
-564 HAKAHIINV
+564 HANAHIINV
-573 SMTYEKWGQIVLA
+573 SMTYEKWGLIVLE
-586 VENDGAEPQL
+586 VENDGAQPQL
-596 KDSANGIGL
+596 KDSPNGIGL
-605 HTTADRVLAMN
+605 YTTTDRVLGMN
-616 GEIKRSEANGMYKV
+616 GEIKRSETKGMYKV
-630 EIKLN
+630 EIKLNS

>member
-1 MYTNFIGYICKDILS
+1 
-16 TLSNSY
+16 
-22 IMRRNHY
+22 MRRHLHL
-29 IIIIAAL
+29 IILTTL
-36 ILSLMACNRKPITTQ
+36 IVSLAACNSKPTVTQ
-51 EQSKAERLLNV
+51 EQSKAESLLNA

-84 LNGIDDTVHAMAV
+84 LNGIDDTVHAMAI

-115 LCRQAISEGERIGSD
+115 LCRQAISEGERIGND

-177 NNIAVMYVETDR
+177 NNIAVMFVETDR
-189 LREGISY
+189 LKEGISY
-196 ADEAMRWATEA
+196 AEEATRWATEA
-207 NDTIE
+207 KDTVE
-212 LFSALATKASALLKQ
+212 LFSALATKASAFLKQ
-227 DNYRDARQTIA
+227 NNYKGARQTIA
-238 PHFDEILS
+238 PHFDEILG

-252 ALKTASPMLQSCVK
+252 ALKTASPMLQSCIK
-266 LGLLDEADRYLRQLQ
+266 LGLIDEADSYLRKLQ

-307 RHNYKDELALWNRI
+307 QHNYMGELALWNQI

-348 NTADALRYMIEA
+348 NANEALRYMREA
-360 YNIADSTKNSGV
+360 YNIADSTKNSDV
-372 SRQLSE
+372 NRQLSE

-390 QIVKLSKEKA
+390 QIVKLNQEKA
-400 TERARFMTVVLV
+400 TERARLMTVVLV
-412 LAITTM
+412 LAVTSM
-418 LLAFGIVV
+418 LLAFGIVL

-466 NDLLGLQMLMA
+466 NDLLGLQILM
-477 TGDKQQ
+477 TTSDKEQ

-509 ADIAQVAADYVTH
+509 ADIAKVAADYVTH
-522 YPLANCNI
+522 YPLANCKI
-530 NFQSTDTDRWKHID
+530 NFQATDTDRWQHID

-550 IYRIIQELMGNIAK
+550 IYRIVQELMGNIAK
-564 HAKAHIINV
+564 HANAHIINV
-573 SMTYEKWGQIVLA
+573 SMTYEKWGQIVLE
-586 VENDGAEPQL
+586 VENDGAQPQL
-596 KDSANGIGL
+596 KDSPNGIGL
-605 HTTADRVLAMN
+605 YTTTDRVLGMN
-616 GEIKRSEANGMYKV
+616 GEIKRSETNGMYKV
-630 EIKLN
+630 EIKLNS

>member
-1 MYTNFIGYICKDILS
+1 
-16 TLSNSY
+16 
-22 IMRRNHY
+22 MRRHLHL
-29 IIIIAAL
+29 IILATIIV
-36 ILSLMACNRKPITTQ
+36 SLAACNSKPTVTQ
-51 EQSKAERLLNV
+51 EQSKAESLLNA

-115 LCRQAISEGERIGSD
+115 LCRQAISEGERIRND

-177 NNIAVMYVETDR
+177 NNIAVMFVETDR
-189 LREGISY
+189 LKEGISY
-196 ADEAMRWATEA
+196 AEEATRWATEA
-207 NDTIE
+207 KDTVE

-227 DNYRDARQTIA
+227 NDYKGARQTIA
-238 PHFDEILS
+238 PHFDEILG

-252 ALKTASPMLQSCVK
+252 ALKTASPMLQSCIK
-266 LGLLDEADRYLRQLQ
+266 LGLIDEADSYLRKLQ

-307 RHNYKDELALWNRI
+307 QHNYMGELALWNQI

-348 NTADALRYMIEA
+348 NTNEALRYMREA
-360 YNIADSTKNSGV
+360 YNIADSTKNSDV
-372 SRQLSE
+372 NRQLSE

-390 QIVKLSKEKA
+390 QIVKLNQEKA
-400 TERARFMTVVLV
+400 TERARLMTVVLV
-412 LAITTM
+412 LAVTSM
-418 LLAFGIVV
+418 LLAFGIVL

-466 NDLLGLQMLMA
+466 NDLLGLQILM
-477 TGDKQQ
+477 TTSDKEQ

-509 ADIAQVAADYVTH
+509 ADIAKVAADYVTH
-522 YPLANCNI
+522 YPLANCKI
-530 NFQSTDTDRWKHID
+530 NFQATDTDRWQHID

-550 IYRIIQELMGNIAK
+550 IYRIVQELMGNIAK
-564 HAKAHIINV
+564 HANAHIINV
-573 SMTYEKWGQIVLA
+573 SMTYEKWGQIVLE
-586 VENDGAEPQL
+586 VENDGAQPQL
-596 KDSANGIGL
+596 KDSSNGIGL
-605 HTTADRVLAMN
+605 YTTTDRVLGMN
-616 GEIKRSEANGMYKV
+616 GEIKRSETNGMYKV
-630 EIKLN
+630 EIKLNS

>member
-1 MYTNFIGYICKDILS
+1 
-16 TLSNSY
+16 
-22 IMRRNHY
+22 MRRHLNL
-29 IIIIAAL
+29 IIFATL
-36 ILSLMACNRKPITTQ
+36 IVSLAACNSKPTVTQ
-51 EQSKAERLLNV
+51 EQSKAESLLNA

-103 MLILGRMADALP
+103 MLILGRMTDALP

-177 NNIAVMYVETDR
+177 NNIAVMFVETDR
-189 LREGISY
+189 LKEGISY
-196 ADEAMRWATEA
+196 AEEATRWATEA
-207 NDTIE
+207 KDTVE

-227 DNYRDARQTIA
+227 NDYKGARHTIV
-238 PHFDEILS
+238 PHFDEILG

-266 LGLLDEADRYLRQLQ
+266 LGLIDEADSYLRKLQ

-307 RHNYKDELALWNRI
+307 QHNYMGELALWNRI

-348 NTADALRYMIEA
+348 NTNEALRYMREA
-360 YNIADSTKNSGV
+360 YNIADSTKNSDV
-372 SRQLSE
+372 NRQLSE

-390 QIVKLSKEKA
+390 QIVKLNQEKA
-400 TERARFMTVVLV
+400 TERARLMTVVLV
-412 LAITTM
+412 LAVTSM
-418 LLAFGIVV
+418 LLAFGIVL

-448 GLESERAR
+448 GLESEKAR

-466 NDLLGLQMLMA
+466 NDLLGLQILM
-477 TGDKQQ
+477 TTSDKEQ

-509 ADIAQVAADYVTH
+509 ADIAKVAADYVTH
-522 YPLANCNI
+522 YPLANCKI
-530 NFQSTDTDRWKHID
+530 NFQATDTDRWQHID

-550 IYRIIQELMGNIAK
+550 IYRIVQELMGNIAK
-564 HAKAHIINV
+564 HANAHIINV
-573 SMTYEKWGQIVLA
+573 YMTYEKWGQIVLE
-586 VENDGAEPQL
+586 VENDGAQPQL
-596 KDSANGIGL
+596 KDSTNGIGL
-605 HTTADRVLAMN
+605 YTTTDRVLGMN
-616 GEIKRSEANGMYKV
+616 GEIKRSQTNGMYKV
-630 EIKLN
+630 EIKLNS

>member
-1 MYTNFIGYICKDILS
+1 
-16 TLSNSY
+16 
-22 IMRRNHY
+22 MRRHLNL
-29 IIIIAAL
+29 IIFATL
-36 ILSLMACNRKPITTQ
+36 IVSLAACNSKPTVTQ
-51 EQSKAERLLNV
+51 EQSKAESLLNA

-177 NNIAVMYVETDR
+177 NNIAVMFVETDR
-189 LREGISY
+189 LKEGISY
-196 ADEAMRWATEA
+196 AEEAKRWATEA
-207 NDTIE
+207 KDTVE

-227 DNYRDARQTIA
+227 NDYKGARHTIV

-266 LGLLDEADRYLRQLQ
+266 LGLIDEADSYLRKLQ

-307 RHNYKDELALWNRI
+307 QHNYMGELALWNRI

-348 NTADALRYMIEA
+348 NTNEALRYMREA
-360 YNIADSTKNSGV
+360 YNIADSTKNSDV
-372 SRQLSE
+372 NRQLSE
-378 FSVRYNTQQKEL
+378 FNVRYNTQQKEL
-390 QIVKLSKEKA
+390 QIVKLNQEKA
-400 TERARFMTVVLV
+400 TERARLMTVVLV
-412 LAITTM
+412 LAVTSM
-418 LLAFGIVV
+418 LLAFGIVL

-466 NDLLGLQMLMA
+466 NDLLGLQILM
-477 TGDKQQ
+477 TTSDKEQ

-498 SHDLMPPRFAH
+498 SHDLMPPHFAH
-509 ADIAQVAADYVTH
+509 ADIAKVAADYVTH
-522 YPLANCNI
+522 YPLANCKI
-530 NFQSTDTDRWKHID
+530 NFQATDTDRWQHID

-550 IYRIIQELMGNIAK
+550 IYRIVQELMGNIAK
-564 HAKAHIINV
+564 HANAHIINV
-573 SMTYEKWGQIVLA
+573 YMTYEKWGQIVLE
-586 VENDGAEPQL
+586 VENDGAQLQL
-596 KDSANGIGL
+596 KDSTNGIGL
-605 HTTADRVLAMN
+605 YTTTDRVLGMN
-616 GEIKRSEANGMYKV
+616 GEIKRSQTNGMYKV
-630 EIKLN
+630 EIKLNS

>member
-1 MYTNFIGYICKDILS
+1 MRKHLRLIILA
-16 TLSNSY
+16 TL
-22 IMRRNHY
+22 IV
-29 IIIIAAL
+29 
-36 ILSLMACNRKPITTQ
+36 SLAACNSKPTVTQ
-51 EQSKAERLLNV
+51 EQSKAESLLNA

-115 LCRQAISEGERIGSD
+115 LCRQAISEGERIGND

-177 NNIAVMYVETDR
+177 NNIAVMFVETDR
-189 LREGISY
+189 LKEGISY
-196 ADEAMRWATEA
+196 AEEATRWATEA
-207 NDTIE
+207 KDTVE

-227 DNYRDARQTIA
+227 NDYKGARHTIV
-238 PHFDEILS
+238 PHFDEILG

-266 LGLLDEADRYLRQLQ
+266 LGLIDEADSYLRKLQ

-307 RHNYKDELALWNRI
+307 QHNYMGELALWNRI

-348 NTADALRYMIEA
+348 NTNEALRYMREA
-360 YNIADSTKNSGV
+360 YNIADSTKNSDV
-372 SRQLSE
+372 NRQLSE

-390 QIVKLSKEKA
+390 QIVKLNQEKA
-400 TERARFMTVVLV
+400 TERARLMTVVLV
-412 LAITTM
+412 LAVTSM
-418 LLAFGIVV
+418 LLAFGIVL

-466 NDLLGLQMLMA
+466 NDLLGLQILM
-477 TGDKQQ
+477 TTSDKEQ

-509 ADIAQVAADYVTH
+509 ADIAKVAADYVTH
-522 YPLANCNI
+522 YPLANCKI
-530 NFQSTDTDRWKHID
+530 NFQATDTDRWQHID

-550 IYRIIQELMGNIAK
+550 IYRIVQELMGNIAK
-564 HAKAHIINV
+564 HANAHIINV
-573 SMTYEKWGQIVLA
+573 SMTYEKWGQIVLE
-586 VENDGAEPQL
+586 VENDGAQPQL
-596 KDSANGIGL
+596 KDSTNGIGL
-605 HTTADRVLAMN
+605 YTTTDRVLGMN
-616 GEIKRSEANGMYKV
+616 GEIKRSETNGMYKV
-630 EIKLN
+630 EIKLNS

>member
-1 MYTNFIGYICKDILS
+1 
-16 TLSNSY
+16 
-22 IMRRNHY
+22 MRRHLNL
-29 IIIIAAL
+29 IIFATL
-36 ILSLMACNRKPITTQ
+36 IVSLAACNSKPTVTQ
-51 EQSKAERLLNV
+51 EQSKAESLLNA

-103 MLILGRMADALP
+103 MLILGRIADALP
-115 LCRQAISEGERIGSD
+115 LCRQAISEGERIGND

-177 NNIAVMYVETDR
+177 NNIAVMFVETDR
-189 LREGISY
+189 LKEGISY
-196 ADEAMRWATEA
+196 AEEATRWATEA
-207 NDTIE
+207 KDTVE

-227 DNYRDARQTIA
+227 NDYKGARHTIV
-238 PHFDEILS
+238 PHFDEILG

-252 ALKTASPMLQSCVK
+252 VLKTASPMLQSCVK
-266 LGLLDEADRYLRQLQ
+266 LGLIDEADSYLRKLQ

-307 RHNYKDELALWNRI
+307 QHNYMDELALWNQI

-348 NTADALRYMIEA
+348 NTNEALRYMREA
-360 YNIADSTKNSGV
+360 YNIADSTKNSDV
-372 SRQLSE
+372 NRQLSE

-390 QIVKLSKEKA
+390 QIVKLNQEKA
-400 TERARFMTVVLV
+400 TERARLMTVVLV
-412 LAITTM
+412 LAVTSM
-418 LLAFGIVV
+418 LLAFGIVL

-466 NDLLGLQMLMA
+466 NDLLGLQILM
-477 TGDKQQ
+477 TTSDKEQ

-509 ADIAQVAADYVTH
+509 ADIAKVAADYVTH
-522 YPLANCNI
+522 YPLANCKI
-530 NFQSTDTDRWKHID
+530 NFQATDTDRWQHID

-550 IYRIIQELMGNIAK
+550 IYRIVQELMGNIAK
-564 HAKAHIINV
+564 HANAHIINV
-573 SMTYEKWGQIVLA
+573 SMTYEKWGQIVLE
-586 VENDGAEPQL
+586 VENDGTQPQL
-596 KDSANGIGL
+596 KDSPNGIGL
-605 HTTADRVLAMN
+605 YTTTDRVLGMN
-616 GEIKRSEANGMYKV
+616 GEIKRSETNGMYKV
-630 EIKLN
+630 EIKLNS

>member
-1 MYTNFIGYICKDILS
+1 
-16 TLSNSY
+16 
-22 IMRRNHY
+22 MRRHLRL
-29 IIIIAAL
+29 IILATL
-36 ILSLMACNRKPITTQ
+36 IVSLAACNSKPTVTQ
-51 EQSKAERLLNV
+51 EQSKAESLLNA

-115 LCRQAISEGERIGSD
+115 LCRQAISEGERIGND

-177 NNIAVMYVETDR
+177 NNIAVMFVETDR
-189 LREGISY
+189 LKEGISY
-196 ADEAMRWATEA
+196 AEEATRWATEA
-207 NDTIE
+207 KDTVE

-227 DNYRDARQTIA
+227 NDYKGARHTIV
-238 PHFDEILS
+238 PHFDEILG

-252 ALKTASPMLQSCVK
+252 ALKTASPMLQSCIK
-266 LGLLDEADRYLRQLQ
+266 LGLIDEADSYLRKLQ
-281 PVMQKVEPASN
+281 PVKQKVEPASN

-307 RHNYKDELALWNRI
+307 QHNYMGELALWNRI

-348 NTADALRYMIEA
+348 NTNEALRYMREA
-360 YNIADSTKNSGV
+360 YNIADSTKNSDV
-372 SRQLSE
+372 NRQLSE

-390 QIVKLSKEKA
+390 QIVKLNQEKA
-400 TERARFMTVVLV
+400 TERARLMTVVLV
-412 LAITTM
+412 LAVTSM
-418 LLAFGIVV
+418 LLAFGIVL

-466 NDLLGLQMLMA
+466 NDLLGLQILM
-477 TGDKQQ
+477 TTSDKEQ

-509 ADIAQVAADYVTH
+509 ADIAKVAADYVTH
-522 YPLANCNI
+522 YPLANCKI
-530 NFQSTDTDRWKHID
+530 NFQATDTDRWQHID

-550 IYRIIQELMGNIAK
+550 IYRIVQELMGNIAK
-564 HAKAHIINV
+564 HANAHIINV
-573 SMTYEKWGQIVLA
+573 YMTYEKWGQIVLE
-586 VENDGAEPQL
+586 VENDGAQPQL
-596 KDSANGIGL
+596 KDSTNGIGL
-605 HTTADRVLAMN
+605 YTTTDRVLGMN
-616 GEIKRSEANGMYKV
+616 GEIKRSETNGMYKV
-630 EIKLN
+630 EIKLNS

>member
-1 MYTNFIGYICKDILS
+1 
-16 TLSNSY
+16 
-22 IMRRNHY
+22 MRRHLNL
-29 IIIIAAL
+29 IILATL
-36 ILSLMACNRKPITTQ
+36 IVSLAACNSKPTVTQ
-51 EQSKAERLLNV
+51 EQSKAESLLNA

-115 LCRQAISEGERIGSD
+115 LCRQAISEGERIGND

-177 NNIAVMYVETDR
+177 NNIAVMFVETDR
-189 LREGISY
+189 LKEGISY
-196 ADEAMRWATEA
+196 AEEATRWATEA
-207 NDTIE
+207 KDTVE

-227 DNYRDARQTIA
+227 NDYKGARHTIV
-238 PHFDEILS
+238 PHFDKILG

-266 LGLLDEADRYLRQLQ
+266 LGLIDETDSYLRKLQ

-307 RHNYKDELALWNRI
+307 QRNYMDELALWNRI

-348 NTADALRYMIEA
+348 NTNEALRYMREA
-360 YNIADSTKNSGV
+360 YNIADSTKNSDV
-372 SRQLSE
+372 NRQLSE

-390 QIVKLSKEKA
+390 QIVKLNQEKA
-400 TERARFMTVVLV
+400 TERARLMTVVLV
-412 LAITTM
+412 LAVTSM
-418 LLAFGIVV
+418 LLAFGIVL

-466 NDLLGLQMLMA
+466 NDLLGLQILM
-477 TGDKQQ
+477 TTSDKEQ

-509 ADIAQVAADYVTH
+509 ADIAKVAADYVTH
-522 YPLANCNI
+522 YPLANCKI
-530 NFQSTDTDRWKHID
+530 NFQATNTDRWQHID

-550 IYRIIQELMGNIAK
+550 IYRIVQELMGNIAK
-564 HAKAHIINV
+564 HANAHIINV
-573 SMTYEKWGQIVLA
+573 SMTYEKWGQIVLE
-586 VENDGAEPQL
+586 VENDGALPQL
-596 KDSANGIGL
+596 KDSPNGIGL
-605 HTTADRVLAMN
+605 YTTTDRVLGMN
-616 GEIKRSEANGMYKV
+616 GEIKRSETNGMYKV

>member
-1 MYTNFIGYICKDILS
+1 
-16 TLSNSY
+16 
-22 IMRRNHY
+22 MRRHLRL
-29 IIIIAAL
+29 IILATL
-36 ILSLMACNRKPITTQ
+36 IVSLAACNSKPTVTQ
-51 EQSKAERLLNV
+51 EQSKAESLLNA

-115 LCRQAISEGERIGSD
+115 LCRQAISEGERIGND

-177 NNIAVMYVETDR
+177 NNIAVMFVETDR
-189 LREGISY
+189 LKEGISY
-196 ADEAMRWATEA
+196 AEEATRWATEA
-207 NDTIE
+207 KDTVE

-227 DNYRDARQTIA
+227 NDYKGARHTIV
-238 PHFDEILS
+238 PHFDEILG

-252 ALKTASPMLQSCVK
+252 ALKTASPMLQSCIK
-266 LGLLDEADRYLRQLQ
+266 LGLIDEADSYLRKLQ

-307 RHNYKDELALWNRI
+307 QHNYMGELALWNQI

-348 NTADALRYMIEA
+348 NTNEALRYMKEA
-360 YNIADSTKNSGV
+360 YNIADSTKNSDV
-372 SRQLSE
+372 NRQLSE

-390 QIVKLSKEKA
+390 QIVKLNQEKA
-400 TERARFMTVVLV
+400 TERARLMTVVLV
-412 LAITTM
+412 LAVTSM
-418 LLAFGIVV
+418 LLAFGIVL

-466 NDLLGLQMLMA
+466 NDLLGLQILM
-477 TGDKQQ
+477 TTSDKEQ

-509 ADIAQVAADYVTH
+509 ADIAKVAADYVTH
-522 YPLANCNI
+522 YPLANCKI
-530 NFQSTDTDRWKHID
+530 NFQATDTDRWQHID

-550 IYRIIQELMGNIAK
+550 IYRIVQELMGNIAK
-564 HAKAHIINV
+564 HANAHIINV
-573 SMTYEKWGQIVLA
+573 SMTYEKWGQIVLE
-586 VENDGAEPQL
+586 VENDGALPQL
-596 KDSANGIGL
+596 NDSPNGIGL
-605 HTTADRVLAMN
+605 YTTSDRVLGMN
-616 GEIKRSEANGMYKV
+616 GEIKRSETNGMYKV
-630 EIKLN
+630 EIKLNS

>member
-1 MYTNFIGYICKDILS
+1 
-16 TLSNSY
+16 
-22 IMRRNHY
+22 MRRHLRL
-29 IIIIAAL
+29 IILATL
-36 ILSLMACNRKPITTQ
+36 IVSLAACNSKPTVTQ
-51 EQSKAERLLNV
+51 EQSKAESLLNA

-115 LCRQAISEGERIGSD
+115 LCRQAISEGERIGND
-130 EVLIN
+130 EILIN

-177 NNIAVMYVETDR
+177 NNIAVMFVETDR
-189 LREGISY
+189 LKEGISY
-196 ADEAMRWATEA
+196 AEEATRWATEA
-207 NDTIE
+207 KDTVE

-227 DNYRDARQTIA
+227 NDYKGARHTIV
-238 PHFDEILS
+238 PHFDEILG

-252 ALKTASPMLQSCVK
+252 ALKTASPMLQSCIK
-266 LGLLDEADRYLRQLQ
+266 LGLIDEADSYLRKLQ

-307 RHNYKDELALWNRI
+307 QHNYMGELALWNRI

-348 NTADALRYMIEA
+348 NTNEALRYMREA
-360 YNIADSTKNSGV
+360 YNIADSTKNSDV
-372 SRQLSE
+372 NRQLSE

-390 QIVKLSKEKA
+390 QIVKLNQEKA
-400 TERARFMTVVLV
+400 TERARLMTVVLV
-412 LAITTM
+412 LAVTSM
-418 LLAFGIVV
+418 LLAFGIVL

-466 NDLLGLQMLMA
+466 NDLLGLQILM
-477 TGDKQQ
+477 TTSDKEQ

-509 ADIAQVAADYVTH
+509 ADIAKVAADYVTH
-522 YPLANCNI
+522 YPLANCKI
-530 NFQSTDTDRWKHID
+530 NFQATDTDRWQHID

-550 IYRIIQELMGNIAK
+550 IYRIVQELMGNIAK
-564 HAKAHIINV
+564 HANAHIINV
-573 SMTYEKWGQIVLA
+573 SMTYEKWGQIVLE
-586 VENDGAEPQL
+586 VENDGAQPQL
-596 KDSANGIGL
+596 KDSTNGIGL
-605 HTTADRVLAMN
+605 YTTTDRVLGMN
-616 GEIKRSEANGMYKV
+616 GEIKRSETNGMYKV
-630 EIKLN
+630 EIKLNS

>member
-1 MYTNFIGYICKDILS
+1 
-16 TLSNSY
+16 
-22 IMRRNHY
+22 MRRHLRL
-29 IIIIAAL
+29 IILATL
-36 ILSLMACNRKPITTQ
+36 IVSLAACNSKPTVTQ
-51 EQSKAERLLNV
+51 EQSKAESLLNA

-84 LNGIDDTVHAMAV
+84 LNGIDDTIHAMAV

-177 NNIAVMYVETDR
+177 NNIAVMFVETDR
-189 LREGISY
+189 LKEGISY
-196 ADEAMRWATEA
+196 AEEAKRWATEA
-207 NDTIE
+207 KDTVE

-227 DNYRDARQTIA
+227 NDYKGARHTIV
-238 PHFDEILS
+238 PHFDEILG

-252 ALKTASPMLQSCVK
+252 ALKTASPMLQSCIK
-266 LGLLDEADRYLRQLQ
+266 LGLIDEADSYLRKLQ

-307 RHNYKDELALWNRI
+307 QHNYMGELALWNRI

-348 NTADALRYMIEA
+348 NTNEALRYMSEA
-360 YNIADSTKNSGV
+360 YNIADSTKNSDV
-372 SRQLSE
+372 NRQLSE

-390 QIVKLSKEKA
+390 QIVKLNQEKA
-400 TERARFMTVVLV
+400 TERARLMTVVLV
-412 LAITTM
+412 LAVTSM
-418 LLAFGIVV
+418 LLAFGIVL

-466 NDLLGLQMLMA
+466 NDLLGLQILM
-477 TGDKQQ
+477 TTSDKEQ

-509 ADIAQVAADYVTH
+509 ADIAKVAADYVTH
-522 YPLANCNI
+522 YPLANCKI
-530 NFQSTDTDRWKHID
+530 NFQATDTDRWQHID

-550 IYRIIQELMGNIAK
+550 IYRIVQELMGNIAK
-564 HAKAHIINV
+564 HANAHIINV
-573 SMTYEKWGQIVLA
+573 YMTYEKWGQIVLE
-586 VENDGAEPQL
+586 VENDGAQPQL
-596 KDSANGIGL
+596 KDSTNGIGL
-605 HTTADRVLAMN
+605 YTTTDRVLGMN
-616 GEIKRSEANGMYKV
+616 GEIKRSQTNGMYKV
-630 EIKLN
+630 EIKLNS

>member
-1 MYTNFIGYICKDILS
+1 
-16 TLSNSY
+16 
-22 IMRRNHY
+22 MRRHLRL
-29 IIIIAAL
+29 IILATL
-36 ILSLMACNRKPITTQ
+36 IVSLAACNSKPTVTQ
-51 EQSKAERLLNV
+51 EQSKAESLLNA

-115 LCRQAISEGERIGSD
+115 LCRQAISEGERIGND

-177 NNIAVMYVETDR
+177 NNIAVMFVETDR
-189 LREGISY
+189 LKEGISY
-196 ADEAMRWATEA
+196 AEEATRWATEA
-207 NDTIE
+207 KDTVE

-227 DNYRDARQTIA
+227 NDYKGARHTIV
-238 PHFDEILS
+238 PHFDEILG

-252 ALKTASPMLQSCVK
+252 ALKTASPMLQSCIK
-266 LGLLDEADRYLRQLQ
+266 LGLIDEADSYLRKLQ

-307 RHNYKDELALWNRI
+307 QHNYMGELALWNRI

-348 NTADALRYMIEA
+348 NTNEALRYMREA
-360 YNIADSTKNSGV
+360 YNIADSTKNSDV
-372 SRQLSE
+372 NRQLSE

-390 QIVKLSKEKA
+390 QIVKLNQEKA
-400 TERARFMTVVLV
+400 TERARLMTVVLV
-412 LAITTM
+412 LAVTSM
-418 LLAFGIVV
+418 LLAFGIVL

-466 NDLLGLQMLMA
+466 NDLLGLQILM
-477 TGDKQQ
+477 TTSDKEQ

-509 ADIAQVAADYVTH
+509 ADIAKVAADYVTH
-522 YPLANCNI
+522 YPLANCKI
-530 NFQSTDTDRWKHID
+530 NFHATDTERWQHID

-550 IYRIIQELMGNIAK
+550 IYRIVQELMGNIAK
-564 HAKAHIINV
+564 HANAHIINV
-573 SMTYEKWGQIVLA
+573 YMTYEKWGQIVLE
-586 VENDGAEPQL
+586 VENDGAQPQL
-596 KDSANGIGL
+596 KDSTNGIGL
-605 HTTADRVLAMN
+605 YTTTDRVLGMN
-616 GEIKRSEANGMYKV
+616 GEIKRSQTNGMYKV
-630 EIKLN
+630 EIKLNS

>member
-1 MYTNFIGYICKDILS
+1 
-16 TLSNSY
+16 
-22 IMRRNHY
+22 MRRHLRL
-29 IIIIAAL
+29 IILATL
-36 ILSLMACNRKPITTQ
+36 IVSLAACNSKPTVTQ
-51 EQSKAERLLNV
+51 EQSKAESLLNA

-115 LCRQAISEGERIGSD
+115 LCRQAISEGERIGND

-177 NNIAVMYVETDR
+177 NNIAVMFVETDR
-189 LREGISY
+189 LKEGISY
-196 ADEAMRWATEA
+196 AEEATRWATEA
-207 NDTIE
+207 KDTVE

-227 DNYRDARQTIA
+227 NDYKGARHTIV
-238 PHFDEILS
+238 PHFDEILG

-252 ALKTASPMLQSCVK
+252 ALKTASPMLQSCIK
-266 LGLLDEADRYLRQLQ
+266 LGLIDEADSYLRKLQ

-307 RHNYKDELALWNRI
+307 QHNYMGELALWNRI

-348 NTADALRYMIEA
+348 NTNEALRYMREA
-360 YNIADSTKNSGV
+360 YNIADSTKNSDV
-372 SRQLSE
+372 NRQLSE

-390 QIVKLSKEKA
+390 QIVKLNQEKA
-400 TERARFMTVVLV
+400 TERARLMTVVLV
-412 LAITTM
+412 LAVTSM
-418 LLAFGIVV
+418 LLAFGIVL

-466 NDLLGLQMLMA
+466 NDLLGLQILM
-477 TGDKQQ
+477 TTSDKEQ

-509 ADIAQVAADYVTH
+509 ADIAKVAADYVTH
-522 YPLANCNI
+522 YPLANCKI
-530 NFQSTDTDRWKHID
+530 NFQATDTDRWQHID

-550 IYRIIQELMGNIAK
+550 IYRIVQELMGNIAK
-564 HAKAHIINV
+564 HANAHIINV
-573 SMTYEKWGQIVLA
+573 YMTYEKWGQIVLE
-586 VENDGAEPQL
+586 VENDGAQPQL
-596 KDSANGIGL
+596 KDSTNGIGL
-605 HTTADRVLAMN
+605 YTTTDRVLGMN
-616 GEIKRSEANGMYKV
+616 GEIKRSETNGMYKV
-630 EIKLN
+630 EIKLNS

>member
-1 MYTNFIGYICKDILS
+1 
-16 TLSNSY
+16 
-22 IMRRNHY
+22 MRRHLHL
-29 IIIIAAL
+29 IILATL
-36 ILSLMACNRKPITTQ
+36 IVSLAACNSKPTVTQ
-51 EQSKAERLLNV
+51 EQSKAESLLNA

-115 LCRQAISEGERIGSD
+115 LCRQAISEGERIGND
-130 EVLIN
+130 EILIN

-177 NNIAVMYVETDR
+177 NNIAVMFVETDR
-189 LREGISY
+189 LKEGISY
-196 ADEAMRWATEA
+196 AEEATRWATEA
-207 NDTIE
+207 KDTVE

-227 DNYRDARQTIA
+227 NDYKGARHTIV
-238 PHFDEILS
+238 PHFDEILG

-252 ALKTASPMLQSCVK
+252 ALKTASPMLQSCIK
-266 LGLLDEADRYLRQLQ
+266 LGLIDEADSYLRKLQ

-307 RHNYKDELALWNRI
+307 QHNYMGELALWNQI

-348 NTADALRYMIEA
+348 NTNEALRYMREA
-360 YNIADSTKNSGV
+360 YNIADSTKNSDV
-372 SRQLSE
+372 NRQLSE

-390 QIVKLSKEKA
+390 QIVKLNQEKA
-400 TERARFMTVVLV
+400 TERAKLMTVVLV
-412 LAITTM
+412 LAVTSM
-418 LLAFGIVV
+418 LLAFGIVL

-466 NDLLGLQMLMA
+466 NDLLGLQILM
-477 TGDKQQ
+477 TTSDKEQ

-509 ADIAQVAADYVTH
+509 ADIAKVAADYVTH
-522 YPLANCNI
+522 YPLANCKI
-530 NFQSTDTDRWKHID
+530 NFQATDTDRWQHID

-550 IYRIIQELMGNIAK
+550 IYRIVQELMGNIAK
-564 HAKAHIINV
+564 HANAHIINV
-573 SMTYEKWGQIVLA
+573 SMTYEKWGQIVLE
-586 VENDGAEPQL
+586 VENDGALPQL
-596 KDSANGIGL
+596 NDSPNGIGL
-605 HTTADRVLAMN
+605 YTTTDRVLGMN
-616 GEIKRSEANGMYKV
+616 GEIKRSETNGMYKV
-630 EIKLN
+630 EIKLNS

>member
-1 MYTNFIGYICKDILS
+1 
-16 TLSNSY
+16 
-22 IMRRNHY
+22 MRRHLRL
-29 IIIIAAL
+29 IILATL
-36 ILSLMACNRKPITTQ
+36 IVSLAACNSKPTVTQ
-51 EQSKAERLLNV
+51 EQSKAESLLNA

-115 LCRQAISEGERIGSD
+115 LCRQAISEGERIGND

-177 NNIAVMYVETDR
+177 NNIAVMFVETDR
-189 LREGISY
+189 LKEGISY
-196 ADEAMRWATEA
+196 AEEATRWATEA
-207 NDTIE
+207 KDTVE

-227 DNYRDARQTIA
+227 NDYKGARHTIV
-238 PHFDEILS
+238 PHFDEILG

-266 LGLLDEADRYLRQLQ
+266 LGLIDEADSYLRKLQ

-307 RHNYKDELALWNRI
+307 QHNYMGELALWNRI

-348 NTADALRYMIEA
+348 NTNEALRYMREA
-360 YNIADSTKNSGV
+360 YNIADSTKNSDV
-372 SRQLSE
+372 NRQLSE

-390 QIVKLSKEKA
+390 QIVKLNQEKA
-400 TERARFMTVVLV
+400 TERARLMTIVLV
-412 LAITTM
+412 LAVTSM
-418 LLAFGIVV
+418 LLAFGIVL

-466 NDLLGLQMLMA
+466 NDLLGLQILM
-477 TGDKQQ
+477 TTSDKEQ

-509 ADIAQVAADYVTH
+509 ADIAKVAADYVTH
-522 YPLANCNI
+522 YPLANCKI
-530 NFQSTDTDRWKHID
+530 NFQATDTDRWQHID

-550 IYRIIQELMGNIAK
+550 IYRIVQELMGNIAK
-564 HAKAHIINV
+564 HANAHIINV
-573 SMTYEKWGQIVLA
+573 SMTYEKWGQIVLE
-586 VENDGAEPQL
+586 VENDGAQPQL
-596 KDSANGIGL
+596 KDSTNGIGL
-605 HTTADRVLAMN
+605 YTTTDRVLGMN
-616 GEIKRSEANGMYKV
+616 GEIKRSENNGMYKV
-630 EIKLN
+630 EIKLNS

>member
-1 MYTNFIGYICKDILS
+1 
-16 TLSNSY
+16 
-22 IMRRNHY
+22 MRRHLNL
-29 IIIIAAL
+29 IIFATL
-36 ILSLMACNRKPITTQ
+36 IVSLAACNSKPTVTQ
-51 EQSKAERLLNV
+51 EQSKAESLLNA

-115 LCRQAISEGERIGSD
+115 LCRQAISEGERIGND

-177 NNIAVMYVETDR
+177 NNIAVMFVETDR
-189 LREGISY
+189 LKEGISY
-196 ADEAMRWATEA
+196 AEEATRWATEA
-207 NDTIE
+207 KDTVE
-212 LFSALATKASALLKQ
+212 LFSALATKASVLLKQ
-227 DNYRDARQTIA
+227 KDYKGARQTIV
-238 PHFDEILS
+238 PHFDEILR

-266 LGLLDEADRYLRQLQ
+266 LGLIDEADSYLRKLQ

-307 RHNYKDELALWNRI
+307 QHNYMGELALWNRI

-348 NTADALRYMIEA
+348 NTNEALRYMREA
-360 YNIADSTKNSGV
+360 YNIADSTKNSDV
-372 SRQLSE
+372 NRQLSE

-390 QIVKLSKEKA
+390 QIVKLNQEKA
-400 TERARFMTVVLV
+400 TERARLMTIVLV
-412 LAITTM
+412 LAVTSM
-418 LLAFGIVV
+418 LLAFGIIL

-466 NDLLGLQMLMA
+466 NDLLGLQILM
-477 TGDKQQ
+477 TTSDKEQ

-498 SHDLMPPRFAH
+498 SHDLMPPRFDH
-509 ADIAQVAADYVTH
+509 ADIAKVAADYVTH
-522 YPLANCNI
+522 YPLANCKI
-530 NFQSTDTDRWKHID
+530 NFQATDTDRWQHID

-550 IYRIIQELMGNIAK
+550 IYRIVQELMGNIAK
-564 HAKAHIINV
+564 HANAHIINV
-573 SMTYEKWGQIVLA
+573 SMTYEKWGQIVLE
-586 VENDGAEPQL
+586 VENDGAQPQL
-596 KDSANGIGL
+596 KDSTNGIGL
-605 HTTADRVLAMN
+605 YTTTDRVLGMN
-616 GEIKRSEANGMYKV
+616 GEIKRSETNGMYKV
-630 EIKLN
+630 EIKLNS

>member
-1 MYTNFIGYICKDILS
+1 
-16 TLSNSY
+16 
-22 IMRRNHY
+22 MRRHLNL
-29 IIIIAAL
+29 IILATL
-36 ILSLMACNRKPITTQ
+36 IVSLAACNSKPTVTQ
-51 EQSKAERLLNV
+51 EQSKAESLLNA

-115 LCRQAISEGERIGSD
+115 LCRQAISEGERIGND

-177 NNIAVMYVETDR
+177 NNIAVMFVETDR
-189 LREGISY
+189 LKEGISY
-196 ADEAMRWATEA
+196 AEEATRWATEA
-207 NDTIE
+207 KDTVE

-227 DNYRDARQTIA
+227 NDYKGARHTIV
-238 PHFDEILS
+238 PHFDEILG
-246 TGSTPL
+246 TGSTTL

-266 LGLLDEADRYLRQLQ
+266 LGLIDEADSYLRKLQ

-307 RHNYKDELALWNRI
+307 QHNYMDELALWNRI

-348 NTADALRYMIEA
+348 NTNEALRYMREA
-360 YNIADSTKNSGV
+360 YNIADSTKNSDV
-372 SRQLSE
+372 NRQLSE

-390 QIVKLSKEKA
+390 QIVKLNQEKA
-400 TERARFMTVVLV
+400 TERARLMTVVLV
-412 LAITTM
+412 LAVTSM
-418 LLAFGIVV
+418 LLAFGIVL

-448 GLESERAR
+448 GLENERAR

-466 NDLLGLQMLMA
+466 NDLLGLQILM
-477 TGDKQQ
+477 TTSDKEQ

-509 ADIAQVAADYVTH
+509 ADIAKVAADYVTN
-522 YPLANCNI
+522 YPLANCKI
-530 NFQSTDTDRWKHID
+530 NFQATDTDRWQHID

-550 IYRIIQELMGNIAK
+550 IYRIVQELMGNIAK
-564 HAKAHIINV
+564 HANAHIINV
-573 SMTYEKWGQIVLA
+573 SMTYEKWGLIVLE
-586 VENDGAEPQL
+586 VENDGAQPQL
-596 KDSANGIGL
+596 KDSPNGIGL
-605 HTTADRVLAMN
+605 YTTTDRVLGMN
-616 GEIKRSEANGMYKV
+616 GEIKRSETNGMYKV
-630 EIKLN
+630 EIKLNS

>member
-1 MYTNFIGYICKDILS
+1 
-16 TLSNSY
+16 
-22 IMRRNHY
+22 MRRHLNL
-29 IIIIAAL
+29 IIFATL
-36 ILSLMACNRKPITTQ
+36 IVSLAACNSKPTVTQ
-51 EQSKAERLLNV
+51 EQSKAESLLNA

-115 LCRQAISEGERIGSD
+115 LCRQAISEGERIGND

-177 NNIAVMYVETDR
+177 NNIAVMFVETDR
-189 LREGISY
+189 LKEGISY
-196 ADEAMRWATEA
+196 AEEATRWATEA
-207 NDTIE
+207 KDTVE

-227 DNYRDARQTIA
+227 NDYKGARHTIV
-238 PHFDEILS
+238 PHFDEILG

-252 ALKTASPMLQSCVK
+252 ALKTASPILQSCIK
-266 LGLLDEADRYLRQLQ
+266 LGLIDEADSYLRKLQ

-307 RHNYKDELALWNRI
+307 QHNYMGELALWNRI

-348 NTADALRYMIEA
+348 NTNEALRYMREA
-360 YNIADSTKNSGV
+360 YNIADSTKNSDV
-372 SRQLSE
+372 NRQLSE

-390 QIVKLSKEKA
+390 QIVKLNQEKA
-400 TERARFMTVVLV
+400 TERARLMTVVLV
-412 LAITTM
+412 LAVTSM
-418 LLAFGIVV
+418 LLAFGIVL

-466 NDLLGLQMLMA
+466 NDLLGLQILM
-477 TGDKQQ
+477 TTSDKEQ

-509 ADIAQVAADYVTH
+509 ADIAKVAADYVTH
-522 YPLANCNI
+522 YPLANCKI
-530 NFQSTDTDRWKHID
+530 NFQATDTDRWQHID

-550 IYRIIQELMGNIAK
+550 IYRIVQELMGNIAK
-564 HAKAHIINV
+564 HANAHIINV
-573 SMTYEKWGQIVLA
+573 YMTYEKWGQIVLE
-586 VENDGAEPQL
+586 VENDGAQPQL
-596 KDSANGIGL
+596 KDSTNGIGL
-605 HTTADRVLAMN
+605 YTTTDRVLGMN
-616 GEIKRSEANGMYKV
+616 GEIKRSQTNGMYKV
-630 EIKLN
+630 EIKLNS

>member
-1 MYTNFIGYICKDILS
+1 
-16 TLSNSY
+16 
-22 IMRRNHY
+22 MRRHLRL
-29 IIIIAAL
+29 IILATL
-36 ILSLMACNRKPITTQ
+36 IVSLAACNSKPTVTQ
-51 EQSKAERLLNV
+51 EQSKAESLLNA

-177 NNIAVMYVETDR
+177 NNIAVMFVETDR
-189 LREGISY
+189 LKEGISY
-196 ADEAMRWATEA
+196 AEEATRWATEA
-207 NDTIE
+207 KDTVE

-227 DNYRDARQTIA
+227 NDYKGARHTIV
-238 PHFDEILS
+238 PHFDEILG

-266 LGLLDEADRYLRQLQ
+266 LGLIDEADSYLRKLQ

-307 RHNYKDELALWNRI
+307 QHNYMGELALWNRI

-348 NTADALRYMIEA
+348 NTNEALRYMREA
-360 YNIADSTKNSGV
+360 YNIADSTKNSDV
-372 SRQLSE
+372 NRQLSE

-390 QIVKLSKEKA
+390 QIVKLNQEKA
-400 TERARFMTVVLV
+400 TERARLMTVVLV
-412 LAITTM
+412 LAVTSM
-418 LLAFGIVV
+418 LLAFGIVL

-466 NDLLGLQMLMA
+466 NDLLGLQILM
-477 TGDKQQ
+477 TTSDKEQ

-509 ADIAQVAADYVTH
+509 ADIAKVAADYVTH
-522 YPLANCNI
+522 YPLTNCKI
-530 NFQSTDTDRWKHID
+530 NFQATDTDRWQHID

-550 IYRIIQELMGNIAK
+550 IYRIVQELMGNIAK
-564 HAKAHIINV
+564 HANANIINV
-573 SMTYEKWGQIVLA
+573 YMTYEKWGQIVLE
-586 VENDGAEPQL
+586 VENDGAQPQL

-605 HTTADRVLAMN
+605 YTTTDRVLGMN
-616 GEIKRSEANGMYKV
+616 GEIKRSETNGMYKV
-630 EIKLN
+630 EIKLNS